1 MRLYLDLC
9 CFNRP
14 FDNQDQLIV
23 RLQTEAKL
31 NVQMLIR
38 SGTYELAWSAIL
50 DLENLANPDPQ
61 RIAAIGA
68 WKTLAT
74 VDIDTTIQVEQLA
87 DELIQLGL
95 KAKDALHVASA
106 IEMEADY
113 FITTDK
119 AILRKMSSETQI
131 RAIDPIDFVRQF
143 EEPSDAN

>member
-50 DLENLANPDPQ
+50 DLENVANPDPH
-61 RIAAIGA
+61 RMAAIMA
-68 WKTLAT
+68 WKILAT
-74 VDIDTTIQVEQLA
+74 VDIDTTIQVELLA

-95 KAKDALHVASA
+95 KAKDALHIASA
-106 IEMEADY
+106 IEMEADF

-119 AILRKMSSETQI
+119 AILRKMSSETRI
-131 RAIDPIDFVRQF
+131 RAIDPIDFVRHF